1 MKSFLTILFTI
12 LIPFSSLLSQVITV
26 AEAREDLNGDFIP
39 DRLGDTV
46 TVQGVIY
53 TPNFAPEH
61 NHYYI
66 DDGTAGIHLF
76 MPGPHLLGWDLGDET
91 QITGEV
97 FHFFGAT
104 EIVTFDS
111 LSWFLV
117 STGNP
122 TPSPVSLTIGEYLTD
137 PESYEGSLIELV
149 SVTMVGGNWPN
160 PGQNALVQISD
171 GLDTLDMN
179 LDRHTDISF
188 NPEPIWP
195 TDVWGV
201 GCQSTTST
209 PPDDGYQLT
218 PRFYSDFLSTSSINE
233 SQIDAPTSFGI
244 KQNYPNPFNP
254 NTTIIYQVSKLSFIT
269 IKVFD
274 VLGNDITTLVNEEKS
289 IGTYQITWDAA
300 NIPSGIYFY
309 KLRAGDFVETK
320 KMILLK

>member
-1 MKSFLTILFTI
+1 
-12 LIPFSSLLSQVITV
+12 VITID
-26 AEAREDLNGDFIP
+26 EAREDLNGDYIP

-76 MPGPHLLGWDLGDET
+76 LPGPHQLGWELGDET

-97 FHFFGAT
+97 FHLLGAT

-111 LSWFLV
+111 LSWFLI
-117 STGNP
+117 SAGNP
-122 TPSPVSLTIGEYLTD
+122 TPNPVSLTVGEYLTD

-171 GLDTLDMN
+171 GLDTVDMN
-179 LDRHTDISF
+179 IDRHTDISF

-201 GCQSTTST
+201 GCQNTTST

-218 PRFYSDFLSTSSINE
+218 PRFYSDFLSTSYINE
-233 SQIDAPTSFGI
+233 SQSEMPTNYNLS
-244 KQNYPNPFNP
+244 QNYPNPFNP
-254 NTTIIYQVSKLSFIT
+254 STQIRYSVPQTSEVVIR
-269 IKVFD
+269 VFD
-274 VLGNDITTLVNEEKS
+274 ILGNEIETLVNEEKQT
-289 IGTYQITWDAA
+289 GTYEITWYAESL
-300 NIPSGIYFY
+300 PSGVYFY
-309 KLRAGDFVETK
+309 RIQAGDFIQTK
-320 KMILLK
+320 KTVLMK